1 MIRSTLSTRIAF
13 PFALLAHLSFVA
25 TFVLAQAATSPA
37 TAPAPYRPT
46 LMAHGTSNR
55 VWVAN
60 IEQHRDSSKIGYKT
74 VIRSQSLPAD
84 PWQELPTVFGHA
96 VAITNLQSDLAVLLD
111 DGNWR
116 RVGLD
121 TISSG
126 SAITVGSGPIL
137 GWASSGQNLHAVR
150 GVEGGRA
157 ALDTADA
164 RGAAVSSTRP
174 TTTTTAAI
182 RAARPATPVLFRYDR
197 GQWQA
202 VNDLPPSTLGA
213 TLALTVF
220 NGRAVVA
227 ARTAPGIIQ
236 TWISSDTGW
245 TDWGQAKGQSATGR
259 FSLLSTP
266 TSVGL
271 WTIDQEG
278 GMELML
284 RSENDPWAPSKGF
297 DVPAGTPPNAQ
308 RALAFAGEE
317 LRLFL
322 YAANENKL
330 WERRYDLVGNPRGA
344 AVPLPTPRPQ
354 QATPLLWIRQS
365 VVLLIMVV
373 VMLVTLYRRRNAQP
387 QQQDDK
393 EDE

>member
-1 MIRSTLSTRIAF
+1 
-13 PFALLAHLSFVA
+13 
-25 TFVLAQAATSPA
+25 
-37 TAPAPYRPT
+37 
-46 LMAHGTSNR
+46 MAHGTPNR

-60 IEQHRDSSKIGYKT
+60 IEQHRDSGKIGYKT

-96 VAITNLQSDLAVLLD
+96 VAITNVQSDLAVLLD
-111 DGNWR
+111 DGNWKR
-116 RVGLD
+116 IGVESVS
-121 TISSG
+121 TG

-137 GWASSGQNLHAVR
+137 GWASSGQNLHAIR
-150 GVEGGRA
+150 GVEGGKA
-157 ALDTADA
+157 GLDTAET
-164 RGAAVSSTRP
+164 RPGASTRP
-174 TTTTTAAI
+174 TTTVATTAAI
-182 RAARPATPVLFRYDR
+182 RAARPASPVLFRYDR

-202 VNDLPPSTLGA
+202 VSDLPPSTLGA

-227 ARTAPGIIQ
+227 ARTAPGVIQ
-236 TWISSDTGW
+236 TWIASDTAW
-245 TDWGQAKGQSATGR
+245 TEWGQAKGESATGR
-259 FSLLSTP
+259 FGLLSTP

-344 AVPLPTPRPQ
+344 PVPLPTPRPQ
-354 QATPLLWIRQS
+354 QATPLLWILQS

-387 QQQDDK
+387 QQQQDDE
-393 EDE
+393 EDQR

>member
-1 MIRSTLSTRIAF
+1 
-13 PFALLAHLSFVA
+13 
-25 TFVLAQAATSPA
+25 
-37 TAPAPYRPT
+37 
-46 LMAHGTSNR
+46 
-55 VWVAN
+55 
-60 IEQHRDSSKIGYKT
+60 
-74 VIRSQSLPAD
+74 
-84 PWQELPTVFGHA
+84 
-96 VAITNLQSDLAVLLD
+96 
-111 DGNWR
+111 
-116 RVGLD
+116 
-121 TISSG
+121 
-126 SAITVGSGPIL
+126 
-137 GWASSGQNLHAVR
+137 
-150 GVEGGRA
+150 
-157 ALDTADA
+157 
-164 RGAAVSSTRP
+164 
-174 TTTTTAAI
+174 
-182 RAARPATPVLFRYDR
+182 VLFRYDR

-202 VNDLPPSTLGA
+202 VSDLPPSTLGA

-227 ARTAPGIIQ
+227 APTAPGVIQ
-236 TWISSDTGW
+236 TWIASDTAW
-245 TDWGQAKGQSATGR
+245 TEWGQAKGESATGR
-259 FSLLSTP
+259 FGLLSTP

-344 AVPLPTPRPQ
+344 PVPLPTPRPQ
-354 QATPLLWIRQS
+354 QATPLLWILQS

-387 QQQDDK
+387 QQQQDDE
-393 EDE
+393 EDQR